1 MATVEEFTNEV
12 LNVNEGSQLTIN
24 QIEPMTFKVD
34 TRGLIAPLKLKVAVE
49 FTLTLNTAVV
59 AEIIKRQVIP
69 LQRLQLI
76 VNEDGVLTPRKSL
89 TDSAEILVDDLE
101 DYEGLPSKLLE
112 NPVFARNIKGNRI
125 DWEDS
130 DTEVIDN

>member
-1 MATVEEFTNEV
+1 MATIEEFTNEV

-49 FTLTLNTAVV
+49 FTLTLNSAVV
-59 AEIIKRQVIP
+59 AEIIKQKVIP
-69 LQRLQLI
+69 VQRLQLI
-76 VNEDGVLTPRKSL
+76 VNEDGTLTPRKSL

-125 DWEDS
+125 HWEDS
-130 DTEVIDN
+130 DTEVIDG